1 MFFQTIGEDQFEF
14 LPYLVSSTIEKPQK
28 VFKMT
33 VSTDSQNFAPILKE
47 KHNAKKE
54 YIPTCDD
61 FLPFLSIACNIV
73 PNMFLMEDYA
83 RQIGVDIQNSEIRGY
98 INPYS
103 YEINRI

>member
-1 MFFQTIGEDQFEF
+1 MR
-14 LPYLVSSTIEKPQK
+14 KPQK
-28 VFKMT
+28 DFQME

-54 YIPTCDD
+54 YIPTCND
-61 FLPFLSIACNIV
+61 FPAVLWIACNIV

-103 YEINRI
+103 YEINRIWYDSLMNDRHWLSCIWR